1 MGRTRFIRRSAT
13 APGADPVI
21 IEAIEYTPPPE
32 FMAHA
37 LRNSTGFFY
46 LDRAESETIKSVTL
60 LLHFL

>member
-1 MGRTRFIRRSAT
+1 
-13 APGADPVI
+13 VI